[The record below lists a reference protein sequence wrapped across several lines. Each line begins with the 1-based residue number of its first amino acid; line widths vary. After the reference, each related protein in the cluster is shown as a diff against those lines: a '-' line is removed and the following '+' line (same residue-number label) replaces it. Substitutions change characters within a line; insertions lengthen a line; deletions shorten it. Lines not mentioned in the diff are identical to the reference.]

1 MQLLYNIITYIM
13 QLLYNI
19 IILYNYI
26 IYYNYCNG
34 L

>member
-1 MQLLYNIITYIM
+1 M